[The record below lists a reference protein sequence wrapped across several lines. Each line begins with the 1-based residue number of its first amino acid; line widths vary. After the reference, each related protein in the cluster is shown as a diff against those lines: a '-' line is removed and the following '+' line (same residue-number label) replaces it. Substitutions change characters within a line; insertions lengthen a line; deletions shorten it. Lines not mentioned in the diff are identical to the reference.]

1 MKFRDV
7 LSLWEAGE
15 LSMMAAGE
23 LLGIPGVRLGAVDC
37 VDRTE
42 IVTPSF
48 PSSTP
53 TAFIAHRAPV
63 L

>member
-42 IVTPSF
+42 IVTPS
-48 PSSTP
+48 PASRP
-53 TAFIAHRAPV
+53 RPQR
-63 L
+63 LL